1 MSCAS
6 NVIDPQIV
14 ASIVFEEKMHGV
26 WAYRKNLLS
35 FYLNLGEVYPHNSYS
50 FGEMQ
55 VELTAE
61 LMNID
66 KRNPDWLYETLVVIF
81 TDVNGDVIAI
91 PNGCQGTCL
100 ADPELQV
107 ETWKFDPSL
116 KLNL

>member
-26 WAYRKNLLS
+26 WANLLS
-35 FYLNLGEVYPHNSYS
+35 FYLNLGKVHPHNSYV

-55 VELTAE
+55 VGLAAE
-61 LMNID
+61 WMNID
-66 KRNPDWLYETLVVIF
+66 KRNPDWLYETFVVSC
-81 TDVNGDVIAI
+81 TDENGDVIAI
-91 PNGCQGTCL
+91 PNGCQETCR

-116 KLNL
+116 KLSL